1 MDGKVQRKLCSQA
14 VYGQA
19 GFAESEARLPSQ
31 GRMYTLHT
39 YRVND

>member
-19 GFAESEARLPSQ
+19 GFAESEARSPLP
-31 GRMYTLHT
+31 GRMHRIRTGLT
-39 YRVND
+39 IN